1 MKSESGKSTV
11 NSESCTTLPVRELF
25 LGSGMDI
32 QRFIYGLS
40 FADSDMHYTE
50 FELQKVAELDASWGE
65 DGDPLVGT
73 SIEETQKLRFIQG
86 CYWDIPKASHAVR
99 QYVEWRKDL
108 KQTLV
113 GAPNPRDPHTWL
125 YFFGTDRSLRPV
137 LIIDCKR
144 LLEKKAEA
152 HSETFVQDT
161 IIEVMNYFVERLSTP
176 GRIEQ
181 VIAIANLEGCS
192 VWSTPVEEIED
203 CVRALTSRFRARLN
217 KLFVINTPLIFYAFW
232 KVIKVFIPERTQA
245 KVAIFRS
252 DYHDDLYRWIDNDQI
267 DPLFRRSTPVLTG

>member
-1 MKSESGKSTV
+1 
-11 NSESCTTLPVRELF
+11 
-25 LGSGMDI
+25 
-32 QRFIYGLS
+32 
-40 FADSDMHYTE
+40 
-50 FELQKVAELDASWGE
+50 
-65 DGDPLVGT
+65 
-73 SIEETQKLRFIQG
+73 
-86 CYWDIPKASHAVR
+86 
-99 QYVEWRKDL
+99 
-108 KQTLV
+108 
-113 GAPNPRDPHTWL
+113 
-125 YFFGTDRSLRPV
+125 
-137 LIIDCKR
+137 
-144 LLEKKAEA
+144 
-152 HSETFVQDT
+152 
-161 IIEVMNYFVERLSTP
+161 MNYFVERLSTP

-252 DYHDDLYRWIDNDQI
+252 DYHDDLYRWIDHDQI